1 MKLIILA
8 VWELQDSERI
18 RCNYGLEL
26 ANCQYRFFNDDRS
39 ASAVPKSAPLVENLL
54 KDIII
59 WRSGFVVNLLS
70 LILKKSPAPTTF
82 GGKKDPSFNLP
93 WKALFYFISFC
104 YTIAVAMATNGIS
117 PGLTEFSTPDY
128 LNRSTHNGSL
138 AAQHSAVAPFSLL
151 NIKND
156 IELSQLREKAADVC
170 HAKPEDVQDI
180 YPCTVVQESLFA
192 LSVKSP
198 HMYVARYLYQLSQN
212 IDLDRFYAA
221 FQAVIE
227 AHTILRTRVIQIET
241 GEALQVVIRQGINLP
256 YSENLRDYLDHDIQK
271 ATELSAPLV
280 RAAIAKHE
288 DGDHYF
294 VFTLHHATY
303 DDWALALYMKH
314 IESAYHDLALPSQ
327 PFSRFTQYCL
337 ESSSKTAK
345 EFWRAELTEK
355 KMAPTTF
362 PALPSDTY
370 SPAATKS
377 LIQNTDLDVQLD
389 FDHAS
394 TVIELAWAVM
404 MAQYTDS
411 DEIVFGVTDTGKRA
425 PMPDVALMSGPTIAT
440 FPLQVRVQW
449 GQSIREARK
458 DLHARRA
465 QIVPFEQLG
474 LHNISRL
481 SADAAAI
488 CRFQSLLVLQPP
500 RRDDY
505 ELFNEVTNEFQ
516 LENHATFG
524 TYPIT
529 LVIEPGPTSVS
540 VQAVYD
546 DKIVPEAQ
554 MQRILQQHAYLMKW
568 ISQNSDL
575 SVRDIPALCPED
587 RKQLQRWNLQSGPQ
601 GTFCV
606 HELISRRCS
615 SQPEAPAVCAWDG
628 EFSYRELDSIS
639 TTFAAHLQRT
649 GQIQPDVVVPLYFE
663 KTRWTAIAILAV
675 IKAGGAFVLL
685 DPSTPFKRLQ
695 GICEDTNAP
704 FVIAPPELAR
714 RAEELVGKVVV
725 LDDKAIVYSLA
736 DYAPTPV
743 QPNNILYIVFT
754 SGSTGKPKGVVIEHG
769 AFCASAL
776 AYISISKMSPET
788 RALQFASYAF
798 DVSVTDHLATL
809 LAGGCICIPSPE
821 DRMNRIAD
829 IVSEFQINYADFTP
843 SFLRS
848 LVPEDFPTL
857 KTIILGGEAMSR
869 TDIETWCP
877 RVRLLNIYGPAE
889 CCVLSTVQPDVATQ
903 QDPLDIG
910 FATGGVCWIV
920 DKSDHTRLVPIGG
933 VGELLV
939 GGPIVGRG
947 YLNDP
952 EKTAQAFV
960 PQPAWLG
967 EEETS
972 GRVYK
977 TGDLVQYTSSG
988 SIRFLGRKD
997 MQVKLRGQRIELGEV
1012 EYYLR
1017 QCFPS
1022 ALEIVAEVVK
1032 PRVQNTAILAA
1043 FVLKSSSTSPRED
1056 PLILPDEAFQAEQ
1069 AQAELQLR
1077 DQLPSYMIPSV
1088 FIRLAQLPL
1097 TATGKTNR
1105 KLLRERLSDLSPA
1118 EFEQYTSLGTEK
1130 RRPATDQERLVHV
1143 LVAQQLGLSSE
1154 SVGMQDSL
1162 FRIGG
1167 DSITAI
1173 KLTSIMGSHGW
1184 KLTVADIFGNPRLE
1198 DMARV
1203 MKQQTNTPLDPIQPF
1218 SLIGKGISVDEQEE
1232 AAGRQGKVTTPIKE
1246 SLAKYGITSFDNV
1259 EDIYPSRGCP
1269 GWMMSRYDRE
1279 IGYYHVRVILELQ
1292 PVDESEPIDPV
1303 RFQKSWGQLV
1313 ARHPTMRTIY
1323 VPDQSSLW
1331 GFVQVVLKQVVP
1343 NVEIIQSSDS
1353 QVISTL
1359 RQHLSSDYQ
1368 SDKNLPHRLT
1378 LAQTESG
1385 KLFASLEMHHAF
1397 VDCVTLPIMEADM
1410 RSLYCGNQLPALPR
1424 YRDFIATALQG
1435 SKSVNKSYWTEY
1447 LKDAPK
1453 SIFLPASSLSGRLGD
1468 CKHLELPL
1476 VPLKSIKDFAR
1487 SQACTTPTFFRALWA
1502 VVLSILLNSQDVTFY
1517 YIISARYSS
1526 GVEAKNTIGG
1536 YLEIL
1541 MARLRATEHVSFA
1554 EMLNITQEDYSQSMP
1569 HQFAALDTVEALDLS
1584 KHFNTYYNYRLRTGN
1599 QSTGNESAFYWKQ
1612 HDLIAD
1618 SPVSYLTLF

>member
-1 MKLIILA
+1 
-8 VWELQDSERI
+8 
-18 RCNYGLEL
+18 
-26 ANCQYRFFNDDRS
+26 
-39 ASAVPKSAPLVENLL
+39 
-54 KDIII
+54 
-59 WRSGFVVNLLS
+59 
-70 LILKKSPAPTTF
+70 
-82 GGKKDPSFNLP
+82 
-93 WKALFYFISFC
+93 
-104 YTIAVAMATNGIS
+104 
-117 PGLTEFSTPDY
+117 LTEFSTPDY
-128 LNRSTHNGSL
+128 LNRSTNNGSL
-138 AAQHSAVAPFSLL
+138 AAQHSAVPAFSLL
-151 NIKND
+151 NVKND

-198 HMYVARYLYQLSQN
+198 HMYVARYLYKLPQD

-221 FQAVIE
+221 FQTAIE

-241 GEALQVVIRQGINLP
+241 GEALQVVIRQGIDCP
-256 YSENLRDYLDHDIQK
+256 YWENLRDYLDQDLQK
-271 ATELSAPLV
+271 TTELSAPLV
-280 RAAIAKHE
+280 RAGVAKHE
-288 DGDHYF
+288 DGDYYF

-303 DDWALALYMKH
+303 DDWALALFMKH
-314 IESAYHDLALPSQ
+314 IESAYHDIALPSQ

-337 ESSSKTAK
+337 ESGSEIAK
-345 EFWRAELTEK
+345 EFWREELTEK

-362 PALPSDTY
+362 PVLPSDTY

-377 LIQNTDLDVQLD
+377 LIQNTDFEVQLD

-394 TVIELAWAVM
+394 SVIELAWAVM

-411 DEIVFGVTDTGKRA
+411 DEVVFGVTDTGKRA
-425 PMPDVALMSGPTIAT
+425 QMPDMALMSGPTIAT
-440 FPLQVRVQW
+440 FPLQIRVQW
-449 GQSIREARK
+449 GQSIREAREN
-458 DLHARRA
+458 LHNRRT

-505 ELFNEVTNEFQ
+505 ELFNEVTSEFQ

-554 MQRILQQHAYLMKW
+554 MQRILQQHAHLMKW
-568 ISQNSDL
+568 ISQHPDL

-587 RKQLQRWNLQSGPQ
+587 HKQLQQWNLQSAPQ
-601 GTFCV
+601 ETFCI
-606 HELISRRCS
+606 HDLISQRCS

-639 TTFAAHLQRT
+639 TTFAAHLQRK
-649 GQIQPDVVVPLYFE
+649 GHIQPDVIVPLYFE
-663 KTRWTAIAILAV
+663 KSRWTAIAILAV

-704 FVIAPPELAR
+704 FVIAPPGLAS
-714 RAEELVGKVVV
+714 RAEELIGKVVM
-725 LDDKAIVYSLA
+725 LDDKAIVYNLA
-736 DYAPTPV
+736 DYAPSPV
-743 QPNNILYIVFT
+743 RPNNILYIVFT

-776 AYISISKMSPET
+776 AYTSTAKMSPET

-848 LVPEDFPTL
+848 LSPEDFPTL

-869 TDIETWCP
+869 TDIETWCS

-889 CCVLSTVQPDVATQ
+889 CCVLSTIQPDVATQ

-910 FATGGVCWIV
+910 SATGGVCWIV

-967 EEETS
+967 EGEAS

-1032 PRVQNTAILAA
+1032 PRVQNTAILTA
-1043 FVLKSSSTSPRED
+1043 FVLKPSSQFPQED
-1056 PLILPDEAFQAEQ
+1056 PLMLPDEVFQAEQ

-1088 FIRLAQLPL
+1088 FIRLSQLPL

-1130 RRPATDQERLVHV
+1130 RRPANDQEHLVHM
-1143 LVAQQLGLSSE
+1143 LVTRQLGLSSE

-1184 KLTVADIFGNPRLE
+1184 KLTVADIFSNPRLE

-1203 MKQQTNTPLDPIQPF
+1203 MKQKANTSLDSIQPF
-1218 SLIGKGISVDEQEE
+1218 SLIGKGVSVDGQVE
-1232 AAGRQGKVTTPIKE
+1232 AAGTQDKVPPPIKE
-1246 SLAKYGITSFDNV
+1246 SLSEFGITSLDNV
-1259 EDIYPSRGCP
+1259 EDIYPSRGFQ
-1269 GWMMSRYDRE
+1269 GFNLSRYDRE
-1279 IGYYHVRVILELQ
+1279 IGYNHVCVIFELQ
-1292 PVDESEPIDPV
+1292 PVDDSEPIDPV
-1303 RFQKSWGQLV
+1303 RVQKAWGQLV
-1313 ARHPTMRTIY
+1313 ARHPMMRTVY
-1323 VPDQSSLW
+1323 VPDLSSLW
-1331 GFVQVVLKQVVP
+1331 GYVLVVLKQAVP
-1343 NVEIIQSSDS
+1343 NFEIIQSSDS
-1353 QVISTL
+1353 QVLATL
-1359 RQHLSSDYQ
+1359 RQHVAKDYP
-1368 SDKNLPHRLT
+1368 SDKSLPHRLT
-1378 LAQTESG
+1378 LTQTESG
-1385 KLFASLEMHHAF
+1385 KVFALLEMHHGF
-1397 VDCVTLPIMEADM
+1397 VDGLTMPIIEADM
-1410 RSLYCGNQLPALPR
+1410 RALYSESQLPAIPL

-1435 SKSVNKSYWTEY
+1435 SKSVNRSYWTEY

-1453 SIFLPASSLSGRLGD
+1453 SVYLPDSSMTGYPGKAREIEIPLAS
-1468 CKHLELPL
+1468 LE
-1476 VPLKSIKDFAR
+1476 SIKDFAR
-1487 SQACTTPTFFRALWA
+1487 SQSSTTPTLFRALWA
-1502 VVLSILLNSQDVTFY
+1502 VVLRILVNSQDVTFY
-1517 YIISARYSS
+1517 YISSARYSS
-1526 GVEAKNTIGG
+1526 GIETKNMIGSHI
-1536 YLEIL
+1536 EML
-1541 MARLRATEHVSFA
+1541 MARLRAAEHVSFA
-1554 EMLNITQEDYSQSMP
+1554 EMLSIAQEDYSQSMP
-1569 HQFAALDTVEALDLS
+1569 HQFASIDTVEELGLWN
-1584 KHFNTYYNYRLRTGN
+1584 HFNTVYNYRLCTSNN
-1599 QSTGNESAFYWKQ
+1599 QSTENESAFHWKQ
-1612 HDLIAD
+1612 HEVISD
-1618 SPVSYLTLF
+1618 SPVSYPTLFWIFLSRQNMYLLT